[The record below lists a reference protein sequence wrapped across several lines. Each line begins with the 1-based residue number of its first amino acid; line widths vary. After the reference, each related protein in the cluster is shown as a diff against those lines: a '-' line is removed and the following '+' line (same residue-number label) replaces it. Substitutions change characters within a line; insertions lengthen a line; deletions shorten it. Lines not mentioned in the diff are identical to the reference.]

1 MYWTKTQTNFDRHE
15 MFGIHSNV
23 FKKKMENLDFVDH
36 DGNMILTKKQHL
48 F

>member
-1 MYWTKTQTNFDRHE
+1 MKCLESIVKY
-15 MFGIHSNV
+15 

-36 DGNMILTKKQHL
+36 DGIVILTKKQSL